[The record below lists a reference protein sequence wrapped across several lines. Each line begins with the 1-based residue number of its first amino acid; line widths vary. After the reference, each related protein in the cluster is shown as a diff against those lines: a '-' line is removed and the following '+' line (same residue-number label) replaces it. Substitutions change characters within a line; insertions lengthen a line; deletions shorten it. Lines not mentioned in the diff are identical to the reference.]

1 MKLELRQQQT
11 AQNPLASRVTVRLK
25 DRRELSEELD
35 HFPGMPEQPL
45 DRAGLRE
52 KFETITADLRQNR
65 PAAVFDSIA
74 RLEGAANVGT
84 LLWGF

>member
-1 MKLELRQQQT
+1 
-11 AQNPLASRVTVRLK
+11 LASRVTVHLK
-25 DRRELSEELD
+25 DGRELLEELE

-65 PAAVFDSIA
+65 PAALFDSIA
-74 RLEGAANVGT
+74 TLEGTSNVGA
-84 LLWGF
+84 LSWSF